1 MSSLEMRACVE
12 TSGRTASRRETE
24 TPRAP
29 AGEEAPATRG
39 HDIETA
45 SPRMRC
51 DDVGADASRV
61 ASGVVDARE
70 GIERVD
76 PARGA
81 MDARPGAVR
90 RVIIGFA

>member
-1 MSSLEMRACVE
+1 MRACVE

-29 AGEEAPATRG
+29 AGEEAPATR
-39 HDIETA
+39 ETA

-51 DDVGADASRV
+51 DVVGADASRV

-81 MDARPGAVR
+81 MDAREGAVR

>member
-1 MSSLEMRACVE
+1 LSSLEMRACVE

-29 AGEEAPATRG
+29 AGEEAPATR
-39 HDIETA
+39 DIETA

>member
-1 MSSLEMRACVE
+1 MRACVE

-39 HDIETA
+39 HETA

-70 GIERVD
+70 GIELVD
-76 PARGA
+76 PTRGA
-81 MDARPGAVR
+81 IDAREGAVR